1 MRMNGYRCIACAES
15 QATDFAGLVC
25 PCCGGNLDITYDY
38 AAIANDVAAGFADG
52 RTDLFRYA
60 PLLPVRETDAPFPL
74 RVGGTPLYA
83 APRLGE
89 LAGLRNLYLKDDTL
103 NPSASIKDRAGAVAL
118 RRAMDIGAQVVAVA
132 STGNAGSSLACLAA
146 ALGLRAVVFVP
157 EKAPVAKLTQALSFG
172 ATVFAV
178 RGNYDDAFDLCL
190 AASDEFGWFNR
201 STGFN
206 PFTREG
212 KKTCAYE
219 IWESLGGRVPD
230 RIVVPAGDGNLL
242 SGTWKGWCDLRAVGL
257 IDRVPKIDCAQSDA
271 SAAICLAVRRIR
283 DHGEAD
289 PDWSTLVIDE
299 VRASTTADSISVD
312 RPRDGLA
319 AVQGVL
325 QSGGEAATVP
335 DEEILAAIPEMAR
348 TTGVFA
354 EPAAATPWAAVKQMV
369 RDDKIEADELVV
381 CLVSGSGLKDVANV
395 RKTVGRP
402 LIIDPSIEAMKNT
415 GSLSLFHSSPSI
427 ESPTL
432 RGLSLDPT

>member
-15 QATDFAGLVC
+15 QAADFAGFVC
-25 PCCGGNLDITYDY
+25 PSCGGNLDITYDY
-38 AAIANDVAAGFADG
+38 ASIARDIAGGFDDS

-60 PLLPVRETDAPFPL
+60 SLLPVRKPDAAFPL

-89 LAGLRNLYLKDDTL
+89 LYGLRNLYLKDDTV
-103 NPSASIKDRAGAVAL
+103 NPSASTKDRASAVAL
-118 RRAMDIGAQVVAVA
+118 RRAIDIGANVVAIA

-157 EKAPVAKLTQALSFG
+157 ENAPAAKLTQALSFG

-178 RGNYDDAFDLCL
+178 RGSYDDAFDLCL

-201 STGFN
+201 STGYN

-242 SGTWKGWCDLRAVGL
+242 SGICKGWCDLQAVGL
-257 IDRVPKIDCAQSDA
+257 VDRVPKIDCAQSDA
-271 SAAICLAVRRIR
+271 SAAICLTVDRLRNK
-283 DHGEAD
+283 GEAE
-289 PDWSTLVIDE
+289 PDWSRVVVDK
-299 VRASTTADSISVD
+299 VRASTTADSIAVD

-319 AVQGVL
+319 AVKGIL
-325 QSGGEAATVP
+325 RSGGEAVRIP

-348 TTGVFA
+348 VTGIFA
-354 EPAAATPWAAVKQMV
+354 EPAAAAPWAAVKQML

-381 CLVSGSGLKDVANV
+381 CIVSGSGLKDIANA
-395 RKTVGRP
+395 RKSVGKP
-402 LIIDPSIEAMKNT
+402 LTIEPTIEAIKSA
-415 GSLSLFHSSPSI
+415 GIFP
-427 ESPTL
+427 PV
-432 RGLSLDPT
+432 